1 MNFIQSLI
9 DAITT
14 PIRQLITW
22 FVQCLPGMN
31 AIARLSLPTKW
42 SLLSLLFLLMIW
54 GAALVRHYFFD
65 KGTRHWF
72 EYEVVPVFFVMSIS
86 IFVYFFVLFL
96 LKEQPSRY
104 PELDRIW
111 SDALEQ
117 SKDKSI
123 SISNTPLFLVL
134 GASNQREVKTIV
146 SSMGIDFPVDIQS
159 SGAPPLTF
167 HACRDAIFVFV
178 NGCNCISRLS
188 ATSNFTSSEKNV
200 PPVDGMRPNDVGGT
214 IDATHLAGPLNAE
227 PENFNKTI
235 TSEPFSSS
243 EPFSPGGTMLL
254 DESVDVNELWK
265 PTSNSKILTS
275 QEIVDNDDRLRHVCK
290 LVKKARLPLC
300 PINGIVTTL
309 RFELV
314 ESSGA
319 QLQVAIQKDLTI
331 LREEFQVRCPNT
343 VLITGMEQE
352 EGFIEM
358 IKRLPPQQPA
368 ENRFGKGSELWV
380 APEAARLDAIAVH
393 ATATFEDWIYMLFQE
408 ANALKKKNNSRLFMM
423 LCRVR
428 GAFSASLRSVLAQG
442 FGFDTRLEPQLAYEQ
457 FLFGGCYF
465 AATGTLPNQQAFLK
479 SVFAKVMQQEGE
491 LEWAPKARRLNGQYQ
506 FLANIAA
513 LVGTIALIAI
523 AGMLIHKYWP
533 GFKAGG

>member
-65 KGTRHWF
+65 LGTRHWF
-72 EYEVVPVFFVMSIS
+72 EYEVVPIFFVMSIS

-96 LKEQPSRY
+96 LKEQVSRY

-111 SDALEQ
+111 SDALDQ

-134 GASNQREVKTIV
+134 GSSNQRDVKTIAG
-146 SSMGIDFPVDIQS
+146 SMGIDFPVDIQS

-178 NGCNCISRLS
+178 NGCNCISRL
-188 ATSNFTSSEKNV
+188 ATTSNCSTNEKS
-200 PPVDGMRPNDVGGT
+200 PSLIDGMQHSDVGGT
-214 IDATHLAGPLNAE
+214 IDATHLNAPPLNAE
-227 PENFNKTI
+227 PENFSKTI
-235 TSEPFSSS
+235 HS

-254 DESVDVNELWK
+254 DESVDMNELWK
-265 PTSNSKILTS
+265 PASTSKILTS
-275 QEIVDNDDRLRHVCK
+275 QEIVDNEDRLRHVCK
-290 LVKKARLPLC
+290 LIKKARLPLC

-314 ESSGA
+314 ESSSA
-319 QLQVAIQKDLTI
+319 QLQVAIQKDLAV

-343 VLITGMEQE
+343 VLITGMEEE

-358 IKRLPPQQPA
+358 IKRLPPQQPT

-408 ANALKKKNNSRLFMM
+408 ANALKKKNNARLFMM

-428 GAFSASLRSVLAQG
+428 GAFSVSLRSVLAQG
-442 FGFDTRLEPQLAYEQ
+442 FGFDPRLEPRLANEQ

-465 AATGTLPNQQAFLK
+465 AATGPVPNQQAFLK

-491 LEWAPKARRLNGQYQ
+491 LEWAPQARRQNGQYQ

-523 AGMLIHKYWP
+523 AAMLIHKFVP
-533 GFKAGG
+533 FKSGR

>member
-31 AIARLSLPTKW
+31 FISRLSLPTKW
-42 SLLSLLFLLMIW
+42 SILSLLFLLMIW
-54 GAALVRHYFFD
+54 GAALVRHIYFGENSNIDPIMF
-65 KGTRHWF
+65 R
-72 EYEVVPVFFVMSIS
+72 YVPIPFVISIP

-117 SKDKSI
+117 SKDKGI

-134 GASNQREVKTIV
+134 GTSTQREVKAIV
-146 SSMGIDFPVDIQS
+146 GSMGIDFPVDIQS

-167 HACRDAIFVFV
+167 HACNNAIFLFV

-188 ATSNFTSSEKNV
+188 ATSNISNSEKKASTV
-200 PPVDGMRPNDVGGT
+200 EGMQRNDVGGT
-214 IDATHLAGPLNAE
+214 IDATHLSEPSFNSE

-235 TSEPFSSS
+235 SS

-254 DESVDVNELWK
+254 DESVDMNDLWK
-265 PTSNSKILTS
+265 PTSTSKILTS

-290 LVKKARLPLC
+290 LIKKARLPLC
-300 PINGIVTTL
+300 PINGIVSAL

-319 QLQVAIQKDLTI
+319 QLQVAIQKDLAI

-343 VLITGMEQE
+343 VLITGMEEE

-358 IKRLPPQQPA
+358 IKRLPPQQPT

-408 ANALKKKNNSRLFMM
+408 ANALKKKNNARLFMM

-428 GAFSASLRSVLAQG
+428 GAFSVSLRAVLAQG
-442 FGFDTRLEPQLAYEQ
+442 FGFDPRLEPRLAYEQ

-465 AATGTLPNQQAFLK
+465 AATGLLPNQQAFLK

-491 LEWAPKARRLNGQYQ
+491 LEWTPQARRLNSQYQ

-523 AGMLIHKYWP
+523 AAMLIHK
-533 GFKAGG
+533 ASGGLKTT

>member
-42 SLLSLLFLLMIW
+42 SLLSLLFLMMIW
-54 GAALVRHYFFD
+54 GAALIRHYFFD
-65 KGTRHWF
+65 NGTRHWF
-72 EYEVVPVFFVMSIS
+72 EYEVIPIFFVVSIS
-86 IFVYFFVLFL
+86 IFVYYFVLFL
-96 LKEQPSRY
+96 LKEQPSRH

-117 SKDKSI
+117 SKDKGI

-134 GASNQREVKTIV
+134 GTSNQREVKSIV
-146 SSMGIDFPVDIQS
+146 GSMGIDFPVDIQS

-167 HACRDAIFVFV
+167 HACNNAIFVFV

-188 ATSNFTSSEKNV
+188 ATSNMSSSEKNV
-200 PPVDGMRPNDVGGT
+200 SPLDGMQRNDVGGT
-214 IDATHLAGPLNAE
+214 IDATHLSEPSFNSE

-235 TSEPFSSS
+235 SS

-254 DESVDVNELWK
+254 DEAVDMNDIWK
-265 PTSNSKILTS
+265 PASTSKLLTS
-275 QEIVDNDDRLRHVCK
+275 REIEDNDDRLRHVCK
-290 LVKKARLPLC
+290 LIKKARLPLC
-300 PINGIVTTL
+300 PINGIVSTL

-319 QLQVAIQKDLTI
+319 QLQVAIQKDLAI

-343 VLITGMEQE
+343 VLITGMEE
-352 EGFIEM
+352 EAGFIEM
-358 IKRLPPQQPA
+358 IKRLPPQQPT

-408 ANALKKKNNSRLFMM
+408 ANALKKKNNARLFMM

-428 GAFSASLRSVLAQG
+428 GAFSVNLRSVLAQG
-442 FGFDTRLEPQLAYEQ
+442 FGFDPRLEPRLAYEQ

-465 AATGTLPNQQAFLK
+465 AATGLLPNQQAFLK

-491 LEWAPKARRLNGQYQ
+491 LEWTPQARRQNGQYQ

-513 LVGTIALIAI
+513 LMGTIALIAI
-523 AGMLIHKYWP
+523 AAMLFHKYLYLP
-533 GFKAGG
+533 SLKSGI